1 MSTAPTAAARL
12 ADTRRDLRAITWD
25 GAAFCVMV
33 GAGERSL
40 QVFALALGLGDLVSG
55 FLATIPVLAG
65 ATLQLAGPWCVTHL
79 GSQKRWVVA
88 CSVLQALAWVPI
100 AVGAALGALPAW
112 VLFASVTLYWAVG
125 FAAGP
130 AWTSWVE
137 TLVPERFRERFFGR
151 RQAACQISLFLALVA
166 AGALLRASEGTGHEL
181 EAFAALFF
189 LAALARL
196 VSVGFLVRQSEPVPL
211 PDDVAHV
218 SVLDFARRIAAEPGV
233 RMLFC
238 VVPMQFAVQTAE
250 PFFVPYVRTR
260 LHADYLWYLVL
271 VAAAFLGRIVVL
283 PAAGSLARRFGA
295 RRVLW
300 GGALGLVPVAA
311 LWMVSPSFAWLAG
324 VQFFAGLAW
333 GAFELGNFLLFFEA
347 VPHRERTSVVTA
359 FFFVN
364 ALAVAAGSI
373 AGGWLLD
380 TMAVSNEAYAG
391 LFAAST
397 VARLVAFRFLAP
409 LRGDRP
415 PRP

>member
-1 MSTAPTAAARL
+1 VSAAVPALERI
-12 ADTRRDLRAITWD
+12 AATRRNLRAITWD

-33 GAGERSL
+33 GAGERYL
-40 QVFALALGLGDLVSG
+40 QVFALALGYGDLVSG
-55 FLATIPVLAG
+55 FLATLPVLAG

-79 GSQKRWVVA
+79 GSQKKWVIL

-100 AVGAALGALPAW
+100 AVGAVVGALPAW
-112 VLFASVTLYWAVG
+112 ILFASATLYWAVG

-137 TLVPERFRERFFGR
+137 TLVPDRFRERYFGK
-151 RQAACQISLFLALVA
+151 RQAVCQVSIFLALVG
-166 AGALLRASEGTGHEL
+166 AGVLLQASEGTGHEL
-181 EAFAALFF
+181 AVFALLFAV
-189 LAALARL
+189 AACARL
-196 VSVGFLVRQSEPVPL
+196 VSVGFLTTQEEPVPL

-218 SVLDFARRIAAEPGV
+218 TVLDFARRLVAEPGV
-233 RMLFC
+233 RTLFC
-238 VVPMQFAVQTAE
+238 IVPMQFAVQTAE

-260 LHADYLWYLVL
+260 LHADYLWYLIL

-300 GGALGLVPVAA
+300 AGALGLVPVAA
-311 LWMVSPSFAWLAG
+311 LWTVSPSFAWLAG
-324 VQFFAGLAW
+324 VQFVAGLAW

-364 ALAVAAGSI
+364 SLAVAAGSL

-380 TMAVSNEAYAG
+380 SMATTNEAYVG

-409 LRGDRP
+409 LRR
-415 PRP
+415 